1 MHGEIRVRLIY
12 RVRSE
17 VVGMLLLKLLL
28 LRLKVL
34 IRVLLRLRLRL
45 EVKLLPL
52 LLLLLLV
59 LLGLFCCLTSELIE
73 LKSARKKG
81 TESATK

>member
-45 EVKLLPL
+45 EVKLL
-52 LLLLLLV
+52 LLLLLV